1 MNPIRFSEIIN
12 DLPDEFIE
20 SAADPHY
27 AKGSRSGLIPAPYPD
42 SEQAESGTKHEAI
55 RQTTKQVT
63 VVPEKSRSDI
73 SAPRWITAAATAA
86 SLLFAVGI
94 GAIIMSGSRNDI
106 STYSTEDS
114 IFTHDITDE
123 ILTEITTETTVSGTE
138 TTVRTTTSA
147 RHTGEQT
154 ASVTTQKTDQT
165 DETTQQLT
173 TAAAAAET
181 PQTDSEAV
189 TSAQTASSAVVTSE
203 TLTTT
208 TEPVIVPDIV
218 LQYCQTLED
227 GLPLWVHE
235 RSISYH
241 DGLDYTVFAV
251 KENERVLNTK
261 PFRLKGMYAEVGCAK
276 GAPGE
281 TVTIPVY
288 LAGVPDLSSILL
300 FLDAPEELELTE
312 ITSSAAE
319 DFCLTDQEW
328 VKEREREGVQPYEYS
343 FSAGSFLLAVTD
355 NIQIP
360 DGYVIASYSYRIPE
374 DAQPGTVYPVRMNPA
389 KSSCGSMD
397 GKYQY
402 TLLDGVVAVE
412 ASGESGT

>member
-27 AKGSRSGLIPAPYPD
+27 AKESRSGLISAQHPD
-42 SEQAESGTKHEAI
+42 SEQAESRAEHEAI

-63 VVPEKSRSDI
+63 VVPEKSHSDI

-94 GAIIMSGSRNDI
+94 GAVIMSGTRHDI
-106 STYSTEDS
+106 STYSADDS
-114 IFTHDITDE
+114 IYTHDITDE
-123 ILTEITTETTVSGTE
+123 ILTEITTGTAVSGTE
-138 TTVRTTTSA
+138 TAVRTTTSA
-147 RHTGEQT
+147 RHTSELP
-154 ASVTTQKTDQT
+154 ASVTTQKTDKT
-165 DETTQQLT
+165 NETTQQPA
-173 TAAAAAET
+173 TAEAAAET

-189 TSAQTASSAVVTSE
+189 TAAPTEPVSSAAVTSVPV
-203 TLTTT
+203 TTT

-241 DGLDYTVFAV
+241 DGLDFTVFSVAED
-251 KENERVLNTK
+251 KRVLNTE

-288 LAGVPDLSSILL
+288 LAGVPDLSGLLL
-300 FLDAPEELELTE
+300 FLNAPEELELTE
-312 ITSSAAE
+312 ITSSAVA
-319 DFCLTDQEW
+319 DFILNDP
-328 VKEREREGVQPYEYS
+328 EREPEVYPSYECNP
-343 FSAGSFLLAVTD
+343 SAGSLLLVLGND
-355 NIQIP
+355 IQLP
-360 DGYVIASYSYRIPE
+360 DGYVIATYSYRIPE
-374 DAQPGTVYPVRMNPA
+374 DAQPGTVYPVRVNPA
-389 KSSCGSMD
+389 KSCCGCMD

-402 TLLDGVVAVE
+402 TLLDGVIAVE